1 MVVSN
6 SHRIASIQKQFII
19 VNIYTEVTRR
29 LHMILSISMYRGY
42 MVIIQDTIDMDYK
55 GCINMV

>member
-6 SHRIASIQKQFII
+6 SHRIASIQKQIII

-29 LHMILSISMYRGY
+29 LYMILSISMYRGY